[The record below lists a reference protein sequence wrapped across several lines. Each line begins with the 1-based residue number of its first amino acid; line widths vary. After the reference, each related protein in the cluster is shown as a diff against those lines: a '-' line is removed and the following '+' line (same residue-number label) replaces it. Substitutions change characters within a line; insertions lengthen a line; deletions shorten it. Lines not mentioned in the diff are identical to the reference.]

1 MYVHTYMFGKVAA
14 RFGTTA
20 LAAIGPRKSR
30 LVVTTLYRMRL
41 EEESE
46 QMRTER

>member
-14 RFGTTA
+14 EFGATEP
-20 LAAIGPRKSR
+20 AAIGPRKSR
-30 LVVTTLYRMRL
+30 LVVTTPYRGRL
-41 EEESE
+41 EEGSK